1 MIYHY
6 YQSKIYM
13 IWSPHTD
20 KVYIGGT
27 KKPLS
32 KRFSGHKGNRACLSR
47 EIIDCGDAEIK
58 LICLC
63 PCYTKEELEEAEG
76 KIMVLFENRVNVNI
90 PGRGKEQQ
98 RLINNETRRDKFAN
112 MTQEERNE
120 FNETKQNNLTQEQKY
135 KKNEQARNNRQRKDK
150 INEERRN
157 SQEYKDKRNERNR
170 NLSREEKDKRNQQRN
185 IYRAKKRVAALAEIV

>member
-90 PGRGKEQQ
+90 PGRSKEQQ

-120 FNETKQNNLTQEQKY
+120 S
-135 KKNEQARNNRQRKDK
+135 
-150 INEERRN
+150 RRN
-157 SQEYKDKRNERNR
+157 SQEYKDKKNERNR
-170 NLSREEKDKRNQQRN
+170 NLSREDKDKRNKRQSIN
-185 IYRAKKRVAALAEIV
+185 RAKKREEALTGIV